1 MRSDALAKW
10 LKVIIIGVGVCGL
23 LTYMVILPRFGLY
36 LVDQNSMLEK
46 NLPPWMVLLWLSAVP
61 CYAVLFLGWKVAEN
75 IGKDESFCTQNATY
89 LKWVAYLAL
98 GDSVFIFVA
107 HVIFLVLD
115 MSAAVVMLVII
126 VIVFIGIAISICAAS
141 LSHLVMKAAEIKE
154 ENDLTI

>member
-10 LKVIIIGVGVCGL
+10 LKVIIIGVGICGL

-46 NLPPWMVLLWLSAVP
+46 NLSPWMVLLWLSAVP
-61 CYAVLFLGWKVAEN
+61 CYAVLFLGWKVAGN
-75 IGKDESFCTQNATY
+75 IGKDESFCAENATY

-98 GDSVFIFVA
+98 GDSIFIFVA

-126 VIVFIGIAISICAAS
+126 VIVIIGIAISICAAS

>member
-61 CYAVLFLGWKVAEN
+61 CYAVLYLGWKVAEN